1 MHVVFAFIIFSG
13 LIAGFHPFHETPKGE
28 MSLTVGLNQSG
39 RIRYDV
45 TPLSES
51 IHDCILKQNYDY
63 SCGSAALG
71 TILNYYLGENFSEK
85 QIIHGLMD
93 YGDKEQIKKL
103 RAFSL
108 WDMQQFV
115 TALGYKCGG
124 YNADLSDLKNPELWP
139 CIVPIEVFGYRHFVI
154 LKGIHNNHVFVA
166 DPWRGNSSYTITQFT
181 GMWYNNIL
189 FRIYPKY
196 GKALSCLNLKE
207 KDLRFIDL
215 DMQHTLMLDTDQPFN
230 LPKEFDADFFNPE
243 VTTRRYKH

>member
-1 MHVVFAFIIFSG
+1 MHVIFAFMIFSA
-13 LIAGFHPFHETPKGE
+13 LISGFHPFHEAPKGE
-28 MSLTVGLNQSG
+28 LTLEAGIDSSL

-45 TPLSES
+45 TPLSDT

-63 SCGSAALG
+63 SCGSASLG

-85 QIIHGLMD
+85 QIIKGLMD

-139 CIVPIEVFGYRHFVI
+139 CIVPIEIFGYHHFVV
-154 LKGIHNNHVFVA
+154 LKGIYKDHVFVS
-166 DPWRGNSSYTITQFT
+166 DPWRGNSSYTIQQFT
-181 GMWYNNIL
+181 KMWYNNIL

-196 GKALSCLNLKE
+196 GKALSCLTLKE
-207 KDLRFIDL
+207 KDLRFIDK
-215 DMQHTLMLDTDQPFN
+215 DMERTIMVDIDKSFN
-230 LPKEFDADFFNPE
+230 LPREWDAEFFNPSE
-243 VTTRRYKH
+243 TVRRFKH